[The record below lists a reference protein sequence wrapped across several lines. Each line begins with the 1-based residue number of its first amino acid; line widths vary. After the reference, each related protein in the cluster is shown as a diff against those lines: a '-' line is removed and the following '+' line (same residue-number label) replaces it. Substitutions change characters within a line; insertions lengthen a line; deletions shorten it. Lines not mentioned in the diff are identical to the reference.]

1 MNFRDWFRNS
11 TGIGS
16 SRDMLDPR
24 KYSEA
29 ELRGDITDVKFAL
42 KKKRRQLDRYTK
54 QYEEI
59 IEAGAQASEIERGPL
74 EMKAD
79 NIERQ
84 YKFAAKKYQKLTKK
98 LGLLY
103 AVQGTRD
110 LLLDAATDLKIDE
123 VLAETDTGELQ
134 ASIRERLRS
143 HRFEDE
149 QIDEILTELDFS
161 AEMDASLSGS
171 TALETDKHAQ
181 RMEDA
186 DPGESIEFDLDEEL
200 ATDDDDELFAA
211 AGISLND

>member
-1 MNFRDWFRNS
+1 
-11 TGIGS
+11 
-16 SRDMLDPR
+16 MLDPR

-29 ELRGDITDVKFAL
+29 ELRGDITDVKVAL
-42 KKKRRQLDRYTK
+42 KKKRRQLDQYTK

-134 ASIRERLRS
+134 ASIRDRLRS
-143 HRFEDE
+143 HRFEDD

-171 TALETDKHAQ
+171 AALETDKHAQ

-186 DPGESIEFDLDEEL
+186 DPSESIEFDLDEEL
-200 ATDDDDELFAA
+200 STDNDDELFAA